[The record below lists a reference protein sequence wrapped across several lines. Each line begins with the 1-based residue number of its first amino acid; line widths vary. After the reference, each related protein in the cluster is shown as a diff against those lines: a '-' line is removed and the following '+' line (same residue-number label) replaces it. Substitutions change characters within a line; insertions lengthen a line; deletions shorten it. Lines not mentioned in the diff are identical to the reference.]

1 MSKLI
6 LIKPSE
12 EFIEEIQNFRNE
24 FLKDSSTI
32 DGSGMLH
39 NFEDIQVWL
48 ETTRLMKKKETLPN
62 PNWVTSDQYML
73 IQEGET
79 RILGMIN
86 FRHYLNDFL
95 LEEGGH
101 IGYGVRPS
109 ERRKGYA
116 KAMLNLCLEKCR
128 KMKLDKVLLTCDDN
142 NEGSRH
148 TIEACGGK
156 FDCMAKEKNERGTE
170 TARFWINLD

>member
-1 MSKLI
+1 MKNLV
-6 LIKPSE
+6 LVKPCE
-12 EFIEEIQNFRNE
+12 KYIEEIQNFRDE
-24 FLKDSSTI
+24 FLEDSTTI

-39 NFEDIQVWL
+39 NFDEIQVWL
-48 ETTRLMKKKETLPN
+48 DSTRLMKKKETLPN

-73 IQEGET
+73 IYEGEN

-95 LEEGGH
+95 MEEGGH

-116 KAMLNLCLEKCR
+116 KAMLNLCLEECR
-128 KMKLDKVLLTCDDN
+128 KMKLDKILLTCDAN
-142 NEGSRH
+142 NEGSRR
-148 TIEACGGK
+148 TIESCGGK
-156 FDCMAKEKNERGTE
+156 FDGMAKEKNERGSE
-170 TARFWINLD
+170 TARFWISLD